1 LLSATI
7 SILVKN
13 KDVKQ
18 KMKKARKKLTYKE
31 IMGMLMLIQ
40 QQINQIKQHLNVSDR
55 ALDEYVKM
63 KGDKES
69 FVKHLEEK
77 YKEPETDDKDSKKIK
92 SK

>member
-1 LLSATI
+1 
-7 SILVKN
+7 
-13 KDVKQ
+13 
-18 KMKKARKKLTYKE
+18 MKKPKKKLTYKE
-31 IMGMLMLIQ
+31 IMGMLILIQ

-63 KGDKES
+63 KGDKEA

-77 YKEPETDDKDSKKIK
+77 YKEPETDDKDNKKIK